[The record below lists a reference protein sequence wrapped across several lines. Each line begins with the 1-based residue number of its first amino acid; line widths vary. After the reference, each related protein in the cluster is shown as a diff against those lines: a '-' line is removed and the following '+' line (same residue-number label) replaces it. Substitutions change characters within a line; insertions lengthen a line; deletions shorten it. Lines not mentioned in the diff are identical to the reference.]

1 MLLVAVAAFVQGQGA
16 GLGCPPPDPVLL
28 STTKSGVLPVLPT
41 PFSGVETL
49 EGAIIVKGPPD
60 PALVVLNL
68 STFPIDSYNLAD
80 TLQSMAQLRLRSTL
94 QAQLIKRYY
103 LQRIVRPL
111 ALDLGI
117 RLC

>member
-1 MLLVAVAAFVQGQGA
+1 MTLHYLRVCTRKYVYSLNTMHSSSMLLVAVAAFVQGQGA

-60 PALVVLNL
+60 PA
-68 STFPIDSYNLAD
+68 
-80 TLQSMAQLRLRSTL
+80 
-94 QAQLIKRYY
+94 
-103 LQRIVRPL
+103 
-111 ALDLGI
+111 
-117 RLC
+117 